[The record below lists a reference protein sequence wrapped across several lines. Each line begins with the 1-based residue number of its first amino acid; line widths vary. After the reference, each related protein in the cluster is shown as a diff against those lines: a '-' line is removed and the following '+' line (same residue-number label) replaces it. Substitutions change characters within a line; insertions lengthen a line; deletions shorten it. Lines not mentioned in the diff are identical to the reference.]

1 MFADSV
7 KFICKFLAN
16 PKTTGALCPSSHFL
30 ARQMAANSPE
40 SGLIIE
46 LGAGSGSVTAEILK
60 KAEVSRVRSVEL
72 DKNLCEI
79 LRHKFPDLAVVND
92 SAENIADIANGE
104 KIGAVISSL
113 PLLNIPEPIVRN
125 ILNAVEST
133 LPKGGIFVQFT
144 YNLRKKPEQLGFT
157 KMRHLKTKF
166 VYLNIPPA
174 RVDVFIKE

>member
-1 MFADSV
+1 MFTDSI

-16 PKTTGALCPSSHFL
+16 PKTTGALCPSSCFL
-30 ARQMAANSPE
+30 ARQMAANCPE

-46 LGAGSGSVTAEILK
+46 LGAGSGSVTSEILK
-60 KAEVSRVRSVEL
+60 KAQVSRVRSVEL
-72 DKNLCEI
+72 DKNLCGI
-79 LRHKFPDLAVVND
+79 LKNKFPNLQVVND
-92 SAENIADIANGE
+92 SAENIAEIANNE

-113 PLLNIPEPIVRN
+113 PLLNIPEPVVRN

-174 RVDVFIKE
+174 RVDVFVKE